1 MSPSV
6 AAGDQQADW
15 QSQLLD
21 LENQARRAFLERN
34 IERLKSL
41 WSADLVVNS
50 PINRVLA
57 RDEVF
62 DLLRKGVIAHTS
74 FDIHIEL
81 IKRQGDIV
89 VVMGHDVVA
98 GNPGSPSIRRRF
110 TNIWSRAGSSWQM
123 IARHANPIG

>member
-81 IKRQGDIV
+81 SSDR
-89 VVMGHDVVA
+89 A
-98 GNPGSPSIRRRF
+98 TSSLSWATTSSPAIPARRVF
-110 TNIWSRAGSSWQM
+110 GAGSRTSG
-123 IARHANPIG
+123 AAPAAHGK